1 MNRFRVFVSS
11 VQSEFAAERQVLK
24 DYFREDPLLQRFFKL
39 FLFEDVPAS
48 DRRLDDVYL
57 SKVDSSDIY
66 VGLLGW
72 GYGSEDEDGVSPT
85 EREYNRASERGIH
98 RLVFV
103 KGGEDGAR
111 HPKTRALI
119 NKVQAALVRRRYET
133 TTELKAAVYASLVE
147 FLENRNAVYRG
158 RFDEAPCEDATL
170 DDLDRQRMVQF
181 IRTARRVRQF
191 PLAEDVPPQTFLE
204 HVDLLNNGHP
214 TNAAVLLFGKSP
226 QRFLRTSEIKCA
238 RFHGTWVAKPIPS
251 YQVYRGTVFDLVDQ
265 AADFVLGK
273 IDLSVGTRA
282 ESVRAPISYEIPKEV
297 VVEAIVN
304 AVVHRDYTSNGS
316 VQVMLFKDR
325 LEVRNP
331 GTLPTRLTLDQ
342 LRVPHSS
349 VPTNPLLAH
358 AMYLVEYIE
367 MMGTGTLDMIRRCA
381 AAGLEEPEFAVTDG
395 FVATIRRSVDPGFW
409 RKAVG
414 QADIQGGLG
423 RDQAGAKL
431 GQAEP
436 SQGQAHG
443 KGDQAE
449 VQEGPSLGSSRARP
463 GPSRAMLGHA
473 GDKAGPSRGQAV
485 SPSLSS
491 RDLGILRAAEIGP
504 APRKELLV
512 AGRYSRRSGGFRRR
526 LAHLVASRLL
536 EMTLP
541 NKPTSPLQRY
551 RLTQEG
557 RAALASAGDRRSERR
572 PRRADTDP
580 SLGTKSSLHTGE

>member
-1 MNRFRVFVSS
+1 MPEPFS
-11 VQSEFAAERQVLK
+11 A
-24 DYFREDPLLQRFFKL
+24 
-39 FLFEDVPAS
+39 
-48 DRRLDDVYL
+48 
-57 SKVDSSDIY
+57 
-66 VGLLGW
+66 
-72 GYGSEDEDGVSPT
+72 
-85 EREYNRASERGIH
+85 
-98 RLVFV
+98 
-103 KGGEDGAR
+103 
-111 HPKTRALI
+111 
-119 NKVQAALVRRRYET
+119 
-133 TTELKAAVYASLVE
+133 E
-147 FLENRNAVYRG
+147 FLESRNAVYRG
-158 RFDEAPCEDATL
+158 RFDAAPCVHATL

-181 IRTARRVRQF
+181 IRTARRVRQL
-191 PLAEDVPPQTFLE
+191 PLAEDVAPQTFLE

-238 RFHGTWVAKPIPS
+238 RFHGTWVTKPIPS

-282 ESVRAPISYEIPKEV
+282 ESVRAPIAYEIPKEV
-297 VVEAIVN
+297 IVEAIVN
-304 AVVHRDYTSNGS
+304 AVVHRDYASNGS

-331 GTLPTRLTLDQ
+331 GTLPTRLTLDH
-342 LRVPHSS
+342 LRVPHIS

-358 AMYLVEYIE
+358 AMYLVEYVE
-367 MMGTGTLDMIRRCA
+367 KMGTGTLDMIRRCA

-395 FVATIRRSVDPGFW
+395 FVATIRRSMDPYFW
-409 RKAVG
+409 DKAVG

-423 RDQAGAKL
+423 RGQAGAKP
-431 GQAEP
+431 GQAEA
-436 SQGQAHG
+436 SQGQAHR

-449 VQEGPSLGSSRARP
+449 VQEGPSQGPSLGSSRAMP
-463 GPSRAMLGHA
+463 GPSRAKPGHA
-473 GDKAGPSRGQAV
+473 GGQARPSRGQAV
-485 SPSLSS
+485 SPPLSS

-504 APRKELLV
+504 APRKELSV

-557 RAALASAGDRRSERR
+557 RAALASAGDRRAERQ
-572 PRRADTDP
+572 PPRADANP
-580 SLGTKSSLHTGE
+580 SRRTKSGLHTGE